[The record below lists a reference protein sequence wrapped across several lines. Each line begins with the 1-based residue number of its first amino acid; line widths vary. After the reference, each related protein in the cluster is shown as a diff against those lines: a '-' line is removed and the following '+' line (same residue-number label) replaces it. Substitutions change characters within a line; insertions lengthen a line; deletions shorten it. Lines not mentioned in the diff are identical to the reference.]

1 MKLYREWCLQPNQRR
16 GTMLPLA
23 QFKDILRAPDAGYAS
38 VYAFEET
45 AALEIIASKSS
56 AGLNKYPVYS
66 DMLMIDLDDGERQ
79 LRRAQD
85 ALTGLGYLIWSS
97 GGKGFH
103 IGVPLKVSVFGEHV
117 PYSQR
122 KWVEALDI
130 GADLSL
136 YQHGRILSLP
146 GRVHPKTGKKKE
158 PFGEVVG
165 NSLVLPEVFP
175 AKLTFSAFEDTSG
188 DLENALWQ
196 AIQLLAAEPEPGNRH
211 TKLWSTAKSLAEAG
225 LAYETVLDLLTEV
238 NGQWENGKTT
248 TEVTTAVRQAFRR

>member
-1 MKLYREWCLQPNQRR
+1 MKLYKEWCLQPNQRR

-23 QFKDILRAPDAGYAS
+23 QFKDIMRAPDAGYAS

-79 LRRAQD
+79 LRRAQT
-85 ALTGLGYLIWSS
+85 ALIGFGYKIWTS

-103 IGVPLKVSVFGEHV
+103 IGLPLKVGVFGDHI

-158 PFGEVVG
+158 LFGEVMGLYPMIPDVY
-165 NSLVLPEVFP
+165 P
-175 AKLTFSAFEDTSG
+175 ARVTFAAFEDTSG
-188 DLENALWQ
+188 DLETALWQ
-196 AIQLLAAEPEPGNRH
+196 TIQILVSEPEPGNRH
-211 TKLWSTAKSLAEAG
+211 TKLWATAKSLAEAG

-238 NGQWENGKTT
+238 NSSWENSKTT
-248 TEVTTAVRQAFRR
+248 AEVTTAVQQAYRK